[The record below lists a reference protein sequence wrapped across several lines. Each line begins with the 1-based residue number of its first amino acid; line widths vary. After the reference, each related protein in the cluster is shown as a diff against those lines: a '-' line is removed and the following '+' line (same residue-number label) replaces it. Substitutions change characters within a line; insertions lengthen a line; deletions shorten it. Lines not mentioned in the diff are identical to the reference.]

1 MNITTHLHFKVD
13 YYPSIQHMRN
23 TIAKPVGA
31 SHISSKTTWSLGP
44 SQNRLTKIKTAKLS
58 DFEGF
63 PMFSPEIKDILVL
76 VGSQDFRPT
85 EAIRSHF

>member
-1 MNITTHLHFKVD
+1 MVSG
-13 YYPSIQHMRN
+13 SIPKQAYEN
-23 TIAKPVGA
+23 KDC
-31 SHISSKTTWSLGP
+31 
-44 SQNRLTKIKTAKLS
+44 IKTAKLS